1 MPCILRVSGRDF
13 AARAYARRT
22 SLPVVKTYMRGEP
35 RLPRAQ
41 SDGKTNKTSGISI
54 DVSGADFTNIKRQI
68 RDALAFLARHRAA
81 LRRLRHVTGVEQL
94 TLDFGIAD
102 REVAAQ
108 FDYFPPELLLAAG
121 QLGIGI
127 EISRYHLS
135 NDG

>member
-1 MPCILRVSGRDF
+1 M
-13 AARAYARRT
+13 
-22 SLPVVKTYMRGEP
+22 
-35 RLPRAQ
+35 
-41 SDGKTNKTSGISI
+41 
-54 DVSGADFTNIKRQI
+54 
-68 RDALAFLARHRAA
+68 
-81 LRRLRHVTGVEQL
+81 TGVEQL